1 MRALHKS
8 KRVSWPPDFK
18 LCQVRLFISEDS
30 PSQVG
35 SESQDHLQ
43 AKSHPSEDNLPPGFG
58 GPLSA
63 NEPQIKLS
71 DIPVIKW
78 ICSVRI
84 VLDEEWRVVAGEES
98 KEVETQNQRE
108 LRVLEAFYP
117 GASAIPPNPSVLADV
132 DNSDYDDQQTVVI
145 PILPVEDD
153 DIDPASD
160 LPVQSGVDVVGTE
173 PSRSDEN
180 TSVSSTLPAASE
192 IMAALTAISNNKE
205 LGSGMID
212 QELLMKILSNPKLVE
227 NLVANSSGAG
237 SVSSNAGSLY
247 LSSTHEANGVTTS
260 TPASSNGQ
268 YYPQPTPSLVYPPPT
283 SSDQPNYGAPP
294 ARDASYYKSLI
305 QQHGGE
311 RQEAP
316 PPVQQ
321 HLGYR
326 YNNPQPGGGL
336 NPEMVNSNNN
346 NNQRPPRDSKQ
357 KIMKPCMYFNSSRGC
372 RNGANC
378 LFQHD
383 ATAYQPR
390 NPNNGNTNNPEMQTA
405 KRMRFD
411 RD

>member
-63 NEPQIKLS
+63 NDSQIKLS

-78 ICSVRI
+78 KCSIRI
-84 VLDEEWRVVAGEES
+84 LLDEEWRVVAGDES

-117 GASAIPPNPSVLADV
+117 GASAIPPNPSVPADV
-132 DNSDYDDQQTVVI
+132 DNSEYDDQQTVVI

-153 DIDPASD
+153 DVIDSASD
-160 LPVQSGVDVVGTE
+160 LPPQSGVDVGTE
-173 PSRSDEN
+173 PSRTDEN

-212 QELLMKILSNPKLVE
+212 QDLLMKILSNPKLVE
-227 NLVANSSGAG
+227 NLVANNGGAG
-237 SVSSNAGSLY
+237 SVSSNASSPY
-247 LSSTHEANGVTTS
+247 LSEANGVVTT

-268 YYPQPTPSLVYPPPT
+268 YYPQPTVTHTPSMTYPPPA
-283 SSDQPNYGAPP
+283 SSDHPNYGAPP
-294 ARDASYYKSLI
+294 ARDTSYYKSLI

-326 YNNPQPGGGL
+326 YNPQPGGGP

-346 NNQRPPRDSKQ
+346 NNQRPRDSKP

-378 LFQHD
+378 LYQHD
-383 ATAYQPR
+383 AAAYQPR
-390 NPNNGNTNNPEMQTA
+390 NPNNGNEMSSA

>member
-8 KRVSWPPDFK
+8 KRVSWPPDFQ
-18 LCQVRLFISEDS
+18 LCQVRLFVSDDS

-63 NEPQIKLS
+63 NESQIKLS

-78 ICSVRI
+78 KCSIRI
-84 VLDEEWRVVAGEES
+84 MLDEEWRVVAGEES
-98 KEVETQNQRE
+98 KEVEAQNQRE

-117 GASAIPPNPSVLADV
+117 GASAIPPNPSVPADV

-153 DIDPASD
+153 DLAMDSASD
-160 LPVQSGVDVVGTE
+160 LPSQSGVDVGTE
-173 PSRSDEN
+173 PSRTDEN

-205 LGSGMID
+205 LGRGMID
-212 QELLMKILSNPKLVE
+212 QDLLMKILSNPKLVE
-227 NLVANSSGAG
+227 NLVANSGGAG
-237 SVSSNAGSLY
+237 SVSSNGSRPY
-247 LSSTHEANGVTTS
+247 LSEANGVVTT

-268 YYPQPTPSLVYPPPT
+268 YYPQPTVTHTPSITYPPPAP
-283 SSDQPNYGAPP
+283 SDHPNYGAPP

-326 YNNPQPGGGL
+326 YNPQPGGGP

-346 NNQRPPRDSKQ
+346 NNQRPRDSKP

-378 LFQHD
+378 LYQHD
-383 ATAYQPR
+383 AAAYQPR
-390 NPNNGNTNNPEMQTA
+390 NPNNGNEMPSA